1 MSDHI
6 HWAFVD
12 LVLDGAVEHVER
24 LAGTLVQELVQQER
38 EPEEKNR
45 RWTIIS
51 LDKYGKTFT
60 LAFCFSCVS

>member
-45 RWTIIS
+45 R
-51 LDKYGKTFT
+51 
-60 LAFCFSCVS
+60 